1 VSPRP
6 NKSASAARAGQK
18 AAVPLRETPP
28 SRPRAAPEK
37 SSTLQKNAGE
47 AKPRYKPAN
56 AGKGRV
62 KGVPNAVTKGARE
75 IFSAFIEGNAA
86 KVQELWD
93 RVARKNPAKAL
104 AIYAKLAE
112 FVIPKLQRTE
122 LSGQLNHGVFAGE
135 ASTVS
140 DPVEAMRVYQEIV
153 MGGRDPRSVKFV
165 STPQA
170 ASAAPYAAPRPSVT
184 IEQRPA
190 LERPQRPERAPEAEP
205 ADTPPEGVV
214 TNVVVLEPLRDQHQH
229 RPIADSKC
237 AFCRQLWVRS

>member
-1 VSPRP
+1 MSPARATKRS
-6 NKSASAARAGQK
+6 NGQSASGKARPA
-18 AAVPLRETPP
+18 PP

-37 SSTLQKNAGE
+37 NSTLEKNADGPSRRNK
-47 AKPRYKPAN
+47 ALTN

-62 KGVPNAVTKGARE
+62 KGVPNAVTKTARE
-75 IFSAFIEGNAA
+75 IFTAFVEGNAT
-86 KVQELWD
+86 KVQELWE

-104 AIYAKLAE
+104 AIYAKVAE

-165 STPQA
+165 NTPQA

-190 LERPQRPERAPEAEP
+190 LERPQRPESVQEAEP
-205 ADTPPEGVV
+205 AAEDVA
-214 TNVVVLEPLRDQHQH
+214 TNVVVLEPLRDQHEH

-237 AFCRQLWVRS
+237 AWCRQLWVRSP